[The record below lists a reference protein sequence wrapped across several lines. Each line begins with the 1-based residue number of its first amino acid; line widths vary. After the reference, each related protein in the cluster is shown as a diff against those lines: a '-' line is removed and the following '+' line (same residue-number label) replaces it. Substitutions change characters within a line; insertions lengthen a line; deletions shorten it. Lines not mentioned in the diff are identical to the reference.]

1 MDFKKVRI
9 KRIKKRMDELGMTAR
24 ELGKRADVSES
35 GISRILSGESDPR
48 VSTFKKLASAL
59 RVDPVWLMG
68 YGEDG
73 QGESAPAETPI
84 DIINYIEK
92 YLNIPPEYFRLPPKD
107 KEVIDHLIVEVVKRL
122 EDTDHADT

>member
-1 MDFKKVRI
+1 MDFKEVRI

-73 QGESAPAETPI
+73 QGENAPAEAPI

-92 YLNIPPEYFRLPPKD
+92 YLNIPPEYFKLPPKD

-122 EDTDHADT
+122 EDTSHADT